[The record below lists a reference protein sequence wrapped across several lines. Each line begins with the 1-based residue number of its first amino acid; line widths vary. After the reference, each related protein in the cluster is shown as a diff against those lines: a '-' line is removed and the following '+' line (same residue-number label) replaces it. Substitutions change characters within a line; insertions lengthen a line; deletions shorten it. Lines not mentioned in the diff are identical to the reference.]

1 MLHSLKK
8 GDVVRVQTH
17 GEVITRRVWD
27 VEEDRVYLC
36 TEDAYQKNLKE
47 GKHPLVGFARRD
59 EIQAVS

>member
-1 MLHSLKK
+1 MLNNLKK

-27 VEEDRVYLC
+27 VEGERVFLC
-36 TEDAYQKNLKE
+36 TEEAYQKSSRE
-47 GKHPLVGFARRD
+47 GKQPLVGFTTRN